1 MYSYTCT
8 ESKKFRITQYL
19 YLNTCVHHLTL
30 WHFITMRGKNAK
42 YLYGLFDLGDLSDT
56 TLPLDDISPSMAGSG
71 TCKVSTQQ
79 NAKYSKMVKITFNFS
94 RIHSDPETTMAL
106 IKFLKCH
113 GVAWVFLQIG
123 SRCTHSYTALSSN

>member
-8 ESKKFRITQYL
+8 ESKKFRITHCL

-30 WHFITMRGKNAK
+30 WHFITMRKKNAK
-42 YLYGLFDLGDLSDT
+42 YPYGLFDLGDLSDT

-71 TCKVSTQQ
+71 TCKISKQQ
-79 NAKYSKMVKITFNFS
+79 NAIYSKMVKKNS
-94 RIHSDPETTMAL
+94 RIHGDPETTMAL
-106 IKFLKCH
+106 IKFLKMSW
-113 GVAWVFLQIG
+113 GAWVFLQIG